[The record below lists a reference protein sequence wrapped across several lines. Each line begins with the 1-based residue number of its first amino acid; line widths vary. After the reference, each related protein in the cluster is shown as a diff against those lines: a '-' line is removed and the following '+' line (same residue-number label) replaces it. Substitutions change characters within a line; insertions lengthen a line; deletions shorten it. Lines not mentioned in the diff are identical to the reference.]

1 MKYSFAWSCTS
12 AYAGSRSAGYCALPS
27 LGFIKLYQLP
37 RAGYLHTNKQ
47 THILFDILQNTCIQ
61 HTQTKFIQSLVKNI
75 FLVNVYS
82 GIYVKWWIFKFGALH
97 KLLKLGNF
105 QVSDSR
111 VWVNYNNCT
120 TWINAVFMWLTK
132 IHLAPTRACR
142 WNKLIWIPTYD
153 CFLSLRVHLKFGMLC
168 WIWYRYINVSGF
180 LSWKTLKEIFSERDP

>member
-37 RAGYLHTNKQ
+37 RADYLHTNKQ
-47 THILFDILQNTCIQ
+47 TNTYSLWHIAKHMYSTHPNKVYTVSSE
-61 HTQTKFIQSLVKNI
+61 KYI
-75 FLVNVYS
+75 F
-82 GIYVKWWIFKFGALH
+82 GQRIYVKWWIFKFGALH

-180 LSWKTLKEIFSERDP
+180 LSWQTFKEIFSERDP